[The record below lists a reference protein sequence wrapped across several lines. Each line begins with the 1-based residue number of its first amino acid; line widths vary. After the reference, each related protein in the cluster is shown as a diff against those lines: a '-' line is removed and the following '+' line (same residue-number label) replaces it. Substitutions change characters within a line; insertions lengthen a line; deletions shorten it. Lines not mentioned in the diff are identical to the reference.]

1 MKSCPLC
8 AEEIQDNAIRCKH
21 CGGDIAAHEDN
32 LQSQLASQV
41 ASQKSQ
47 ASSDKRKKIG
57 TTILVVFG
65 VIYGLGV
72 AIAVKA
78 NLLVIIGATVITPIL
93 LPIAWKVGGWFG
105 RLNQADTIYAA
116 QGQLGIARIKNYLAP
131 VMGAITF
138 SIVVLGI
145 IGVGLTTLVG
155 K

>member
-8 AEEIQDNAIRCKH
+8 AEEIQDNAIRCRH

-32 LQSQLASQV
+32 LQSQLASQ
-41 ASQKSQ
+41 KSQ
-47 ASSDKRKKIG
+47 ASSDTRKKIG
-57 TTILVVFG
+57 TIILAVFG
-65 VIYGLGV
+65 VIYGLGL

-116 QGQLGIARIKNYLAP
+116 QGQLWIARIKNYLAP

-138 SIVVLGI
+138 SVIVLGI
-145 IGVGLTTLVG
+145 IFAGLMILVG